1 MNYIFDKDKLNRV
14 IYDFY
19 SSTGVAVALYDASM
33 EQVAASPIY
42 SGCCA
47 LIRTKKECV
56 ENCDRSDLI
65 HMKEVASNPKIYS
78 YTCHGGLMETF
89 LPIIY
94 DGVLIAYMQI
104 GQFRDAEGKYSSPE
118 KLRETA
124 KKYGFNEA
132 ELLTLYSSLPVIS
145 EERLH
150 ALCGIMEIV
159 IKSFWMDGL
168 ISYDRSMLS
177 VKLEQYIKEHLTEKI
192 YIEELCDKFFISKNA
207 LYRLFQKEFGTTVNE
222 FIIEKRLTLARELLL
237 SSAELNVTE
246 VSAACG
252 FTDYNYFIRRFKK
265 GTGQTPLQFRKTA
278 SEPKNSES
286 LR

>member
-1 MNYIFDKDKLNRV
+1 
-14 IYDFY
+14 
-19 SSTGVAVALYDASM
+19 
-33 EQVAASPIY
+33 
-42 SGCCA
+42 
-47 LIRTKKECV
+47 
-56 ENCDRSDLI
+56 
-65 HMKEVASNPKIYS
+65 
-78 YTCHGGLMETF
+78 
-89 LPIIY
+89 
-94 DGVLIAYMQI
+94 
-104 GQFRDAEGKYSSPE
+104 
-118 KLRETA
+118 
-124 KKYGFNEA
+124 
-132 ELLTLYSSLPVIS
+132 
-145 EERLH
+145 
-150 ALCGIMEIV
+150 MEIV